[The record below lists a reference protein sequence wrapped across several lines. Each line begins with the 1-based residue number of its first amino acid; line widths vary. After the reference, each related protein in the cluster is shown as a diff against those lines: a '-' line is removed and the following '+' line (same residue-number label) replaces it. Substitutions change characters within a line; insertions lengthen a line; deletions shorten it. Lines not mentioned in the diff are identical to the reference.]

1 MVALSVMILRRTDP
15 TRHRP
20 FRTPAVWIVAPLA
33 VVGCVGL
40 YASLPSDAMLV
51 LPVWGCLGL
60 LIYFLYGYRQSHVES
75 GLTEVQEDDQNGRAL
90 RRERVCQSVQTSG
103 VAVQLK
109 HKHNHVVHATELHY
123 TNRKALQRKKKK

>member
-40 YASLPSDAMLV
+40 YVSLPSDAMLV

-60 LIYFLYGYRQSHVES
+60 LIYFLYGYRKSHVAR
-75 GLTEVQEDDQNGRAL
+75 GLTEVHEDDPDAPPQPVPPMPDAPTPGYKQA
-90 RRERVCQSVQTSG
+90 
-103 VAVQLK
+103 
-109 HKHNHVVHATELHY
+109 
-123 TNRKALQRKKKK
+123 